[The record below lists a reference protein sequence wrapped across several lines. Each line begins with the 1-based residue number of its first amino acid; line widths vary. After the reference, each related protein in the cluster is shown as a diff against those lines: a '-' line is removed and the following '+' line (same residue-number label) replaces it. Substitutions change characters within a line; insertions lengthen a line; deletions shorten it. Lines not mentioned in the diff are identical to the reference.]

1 MSLAID
7 IKNLSKIYE
16 NGFKA
21 LDQINFSVEKGEI
34 FALLGPNG
42 AGKSTLIN
50 IICGISKKNSGS
62 VKIFNFDNISEYKKA
77 RSLIG
82 LVPQEIATDSFEK
95 VINALRF
102 SRGLFNKAKN
112 DIYLENIL
120 KNFALI
126 NKKNDQIRT
135 LSGGMKRRLLIA
147 KALSHEPEILFL
159 DEPTAGVDVELRKIL
174 WKNLIK
180 LKKNGITIFLTTHY
194 IEEAEK
200 LADRIAII
208 DKGRIIIIEK
218 KKKLMSKFG
227 KKQIQIKLKKAI
239 KIIPKSL
246 SKYSLKK
253 NSTGNQLIYSYNS
266 ENSVDNLLF
275 DLTQTG
281 LKYKDLEI
289 KQKNLEEIFLS
300 LVKNES

>member
-147 KALSHEPEILFL
+147 KA
-159 DEPTAGVDVELRKIL
+159 
-174 WKNLIK
+174 
-180 LKKNGITIFLTTHY
+180 
-194 IEEAEK
+194 
-200 LADRIAII
+200 
-208 DKGRIIIIEK
+208 
-218 KKKLMSKFG
+218 
-227 KKQIQIKLKKAI
+227 
-239 KIIPKSL
+239 
-246 SKYSLKK
+246 
-253 NSTGNQLIYSYNS
+253 
-266 ENSVDNLLF
+266 
-275 DLTQTG
+275 
-281 LKYKDLEI
+281 
-289 KQKNLEEIFLS
+289 
-300 LVKNES
+300 

>member
-218 KKKLMSKFG
+218 KKK
-227 KKQIQIKLKKAI
+227 
-239 KIIPKSL
+239 
-246 SKYSLKK
+246 
-253 NSTGNQLIYSYNS
+253 IY
-266 ENSVDNLLF
+266 
-275 DLTQTG
+275 
-281 LKYKDLEI
+281 K
-289 KQKNLEEIFLS
+289 
-300 LVKNES
+300 

>member
-102 SRGLFNKAKN
+102 SRGLFNKARN

-120 KNFALI
+120 NNFALI

-208 DKGRIIIIEK
+208 DKGRIIIIEN

-227 KKQIQIKLKKAI
+227 KKQIQIKLKEAI
-239 KIIPKSL
+239 KIIPKNL

-253 NSTGNQLIYSYNS
+253 NSRGNQLIYSYNS